1 MGSLVGS
8 SSLPKQAGSNALIT
22 NGIIIAG
29 IIKRG
34 GKKKIQKSIQ
44 DTFCSGSENE
54 GDGGGW
60 EEGGWE
66 GVDGWRE
73 GGREVRGWGGDV

>member
-1 MGSLVGS
+1 MP
-8 SSLPKQAGSNALIT
+8 SSLPKQAASNALIT
-22 NGIIIAG
+22 IGIIIAG

-34 GKKKIQKSIQ
+34 EKIQKSIQ

-60 EEGGWE
+60 EEGGE
-66 GVDGWRE
+66 GVVEGRE
-73 GGREVRGWGGDV
+73 GGAGVGW

>member
-1 MGSLVGS
+1 MDFLIGPT
-8 SSLPKQAGSNALIT
+8 SLPKQAGSNALIT
-22 NGIIIAG
+22 IGIIIAG

-34 GKKKIQKSIQ
+34 KKIQKSIQ

-60 EEGGWE
+60 EEGGE
-66 GVDGWRE
+66 GVME
-73 GGREVRGWGGDV
+73 GGREVGAGVGW

>member
-1 MGSLVGS
+1 MP

-22 NGIIIAG
+22 IGIIIAG

-34 GKKKIQKSIQ
+34 G
-44 DTFCSGSENE
+44 GSRNQYRIPFAAVVKTREMGVGGRKE
-54 GDGGGW
+54 GR
-60 EEGGWE
+60 ES
-66 GVDGWRE
+66 WR